1 MNSLISRIRDEL
13 KANVDEKTLGSGQN
27 FFKDKIILYGVK
39 TPVVKKIS
47 VEYWKEVKIF
57 PKKKIFSLCEELL
70 SSKFM
75 EEAFVVS
82 FWLPNMIDRLEP
94 SDISVFKAWIERYID
109 NWAKCDSFCN
119 HTVGDLMQKYPII
132 VFEVKNWAKSNC
144 RWLRRAST
152 VSLILPV
159 RKGGFLKEV
168 FEIGDALLRE
178 EDDLVQK
185 GLGWLLKEAS
195 RTHQEEVLDYVLR
208 NKMLMP
214 RTTLRYAVELMP
226 KELKT
231 VAMKKK

>member
-1 MNSLISRIRDEL
+1 MNSLIGRIRDEL
-13 KANVDEKTLGSGQN
+13 KANVDAKTLGSGQN
-27 FFKDKIILYGVK
+27 FFKDKIIFYGVK
-39 TPVVKKIS
+39 TAVVNKIS
-47 VEYWKEVKIF
+47 REYWKEVRIF

-70 SSKFM
+70 GSKCM

-82 FWLPNMIDRLEP
+82 FWLPNMIDRLDA
-94 SDISVFKAWIERYID
+94 SDISVFKAWIERYVD

-119 HTVGDLMQKYPII
+119 HPIGDLIQKYPEI
-132 VFEVKNWAKSNC
+132 VFEVKDWAKSNC
-144 RWLRRAST
+144 RWLRRASV

-168 FEIGDALLRE
+168 FEIGDALLTE

-185 GLGWLLKEAS
+185 GIGWLLKEAS

-231 VAMKKK
+231 VAMKKT

>member
-1 MNSLISRIRDEL
+1 MNSLIGRIRDEL
-13 KANVDEKTLGSGQN
+13 KANADEKTLGSGQN
-27 FFKDKIILYGVK
+27 FFKDKIILYGVR
-39 TPVVKKIS
+39 TPVVNKIS
-47 VEYWKEVKIF
+47 REYWKEVEIF

-82 FWLPNMIDRLEP
+82 FWLPNMIDRLER

-119 HTVGDLMQKYPII
+119 HTVGDLIQKYPEI
-132 VFEVKNWAKSNC
+132 VFEVKNWAKLNC
-144 RWLRRAST
+144 RWLRRASA

-185 GLGWLLKEAS
+185 GFGWLLKEAS